1 MFIKQV
7 YGVMFMSQM
16 TSSFSIPT
24 KILLPTDFS
33 PSSISA
39 LDAATDLAKHY
50 KSKLHLVHIIPTI
63 PDFNGAD
70 FFPETSVLEERRDEI
85 DQRLRECQASMLA
98 QGADVSYT
106 IETGNDVV
114 GNIMRVIKRDGI
126 DMVVISTHGMSGWRP
141 VVFGSI
147 TEKVIKLV
155 QCPLLLLQTPKP
167 VEGSKESCLAVWDET
182 FCAP

>member
-1 MFIKQV
+1 
-7 YGVMFMSQM
+7 MSQA
-16 TSSFSIPT
+16 TSFFSIPT

-39 LDAATDLAKHY
+39 FDMAVDLAKHY
-50 KSKLHLVHIIPTI
+50 RAKLHLVHIIPTI

-70 FFPETSVLEERRDEI
+70 FFPETSVLEEQKDRI
-85 DQRLRECQASMLA
+85 DQRLRACQLSMLA
-98 QGADVSYT
+98 QGADGSYT

-114 GNIMRVIKRDGI
+114 GNIMRVIKRDAI
-126 DMVVISTHGMSGWRP
+126 DMLVISTHGMSGWRP

-147 TEKVIKLV
+147 TEKVIRLV

-167 VEGSKESCLAVWDET
+167 VEGSTESCLAVWGDT
-182 FCAP
+182 FCHP